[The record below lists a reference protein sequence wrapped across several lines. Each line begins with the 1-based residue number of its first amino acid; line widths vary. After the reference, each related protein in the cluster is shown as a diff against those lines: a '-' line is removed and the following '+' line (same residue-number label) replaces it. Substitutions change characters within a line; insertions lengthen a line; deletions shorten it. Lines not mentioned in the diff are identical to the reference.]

1 VQPLYSFADTERD
14 DLRAVLSSVRVNP
27 YRDPIAFAEPF
38 GMHTETVD
46 APEALA
52 PALERAL
59 KAVAEGTTAV
69 VDVLVTR

>member
-1 VQPLYSFADTERD
+1 MARHRPAAKLPRLAR
-14 DLRAVLSSVRVNP
+14 
-27 YRDPIAFAEPF
+27 FAEPF

-46 APEALA
+46 APDALA

-59 KAVAEGTTAV
+59 KAVSEGTTAV